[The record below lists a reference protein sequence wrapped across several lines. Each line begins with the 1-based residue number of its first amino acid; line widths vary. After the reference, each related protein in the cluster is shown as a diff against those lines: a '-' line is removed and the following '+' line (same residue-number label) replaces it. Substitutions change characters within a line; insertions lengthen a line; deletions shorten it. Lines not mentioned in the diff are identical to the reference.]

1 MFFRWF
7 CTISLPFPQHFPSI
21 FPPQRLSVEIGAY
34 VGYSAMNLARTV
46 RPHGGRV
53 ASLEVD
59 PLHVTLV
66 RNMVEYAG
74 LSEVVDVWTG
84 HWVDVGSDFF
94 KSSWQK

>member
-1 MFFRWF
+1 MWFFSCF
-7 CTISLPFPQHFPSI
+7 FHGFAPFPYHFPSI
-21 FPPQRLSVEIGAY
+21 FPPQLRLSVEIGAY

-74 LSEVVDVWTG
+74 LSEVVDVGTG
-84 HWVDVGSDFF
+84 HWVVDVGRDFF
-94 KSSWQK
+94 